1 MSKTGI
7 LLFSAIIGMLACSG
21 QVWGDD
27 TSVRITTP
35 INTWAVYYSSD
46 APMDILKKFDLVVL
60 DSGCEP
66 GLIREANGR
75 PIYLGYVSIGEA
87 EESRAH
93 FAEIQ
98 CAPFLVDKNPDW
110 DSWYVDV
117 RSEQWR
123 RFLLDRVIP
132 EVLAKGFDG
141 LFLDTLDTAPHL
153 EKYVDSEKYRG
164 SMDAMVSLITQIR
177 RRYPQA
183 WLCANRGM
191 DLWPRIAD
199 QVDGVVL
206 EDYATIYDFKTKR
219 YKLLPEKT
227 IQANMDIV
235 REIQEKHPRVT
246 VLSLDYVKPGH
257 GKRARSVIARAR
269 KDGLVPYVG
278 PIHLDSVY
286 SYSLGR

>member
-1 MSKTGI
+1 MSKTGTC
-7 LLFSAIIGMLACSG
+7 LLSAIICVLAYSI
-21 QVWGDD
+21 QVWGNDGSD
-27 TSVRITTP
+27 RITAP

-60 DSGCEP
+60 DSGCQTD
-66 GLIREANGR
+66 LIRESDGR

-87 EESRAH
+87 EEGRAH
-93 FAEIQ
+93 FPEIKG
-98 CAPFLVDKNPDW
+98 APFLVDKNPDW

-117 RSEQWR
+117 RSEQWQR
-123 RFLLDRVIP
+123 LLLDRVIP
-132 EVLAKGFDG
+132 EIFQKGFNG
-141 LFLDTLDTAPHL
+141 IFLDTLDTAAHL
-153 EKYVDSEKYRG
+153 EKYVDPEKYRG
-164 SMDAMVSLITQIR
+164 SMDAMVSLIRQIR
-177 RRYPQA
+177 HKYPQA

-199 QVDGVVL
+199 QVDGLVL
-206 EDYATIYDFKTKR
+206 EDYATIYDFKSKR

-227 IQANMDIV
+227 IQANMDMV
-235 REIQEKHPRVT
+235 REIKETHPRVT
-246 VLSLDYVKPGH
+246 VLSLDYVKPGY

-286 SYSLGR
+286 IYSLGR